1 MVVAFAVAVAVAPG
15 SKAAS
20 KSLRRLTKQ
29 LFLDRLPTRLPSTS
43 VPSSL
48 PPLLALL
55 MPIHTRPTGTTTP
68 PARHCA
74 HRQTEKN
81 FEAADLESAAF
92 FRPGTLIGNE
102 NTPPAAATFMKMI
115 SFMLPVKYRDIHIN
129 DLGAAVSGSCTFI
142 FYVSALFVM
151 SCSQCGLSLRV
162 LS

>member
-1 MVVAFAVAVAVAPG
+1 
-15 SKAAS
+15 
-20 KSLRRLTKQ
+20 
-29 LFLDRLPTRLPSTS
+29 
-43 VPSSL
+43 
-48 PPLLALL
+48 

-74 HRQTEKN
+74 YRQTEKN
-81 FEAADLESAAF
+81 FEAADLESAAI

-129 DLGAAVSGSCTFI
+129 DLGAAVSGSCI
-142 FYVSALFVM
+142 CICICFVM